1 MVRWM
6 VKVQRYQNLN
16 VTTRHLKVTTVLTV
30 VSFVSGCGNVPIDVV
45 ETKNVRDEVNAVLTE
60 STTVMKPS
68 VRATSREVQ
77 EMDHLHQNGTEV
89 RWVFKTG

>member
-1 MVRWM
+1 ME
-6 VKVQRYQNLN
+6 KVQSQRYLNLN
-16 VTTRHLKVTTVLTV
+16 VTIRHLQVTTVLTV

-60 STTVMKPS
+60 STTVMRPL

-77 EMDHLHQNGTEV
+77 EMDRLHQNGTEAQ
-89 RWVFKTG
+89 

>member
-6 VKVQRYQNLN
+6 ERLQKYLNLN
-16 VTTRHLKVTTVLTV
+16 VTIRHPQVTMVLTV

-60 STTVMKPS
+60 STTVMKPL

-77 EMDHLHQNGTEV
+77 EMDHLHQNGTEA

>member
-1 MVRWM
+1 M

-77 EMDHLHQNGTEV
+77 EMDHLHQNGTEAQ
-89 RWVFKTG
+89 

>member
-45 ETKNVRDEVNAVLTE
+45 ETKNVRGGVHAVLIE
-60 STTVMKPS
+60 SMTVMKPS
-68 VRATSREVQ
+68 ARATDIEVQ
-77 EMDHLHQNGTEV
+77 EMDHLHQNGTEAQ
-89 RWVFKTG
+89 